1 VTPILLLEVNPFL
14 NIIITSFLFHSLFFL
29 LPYIRLKPEDFPQ
42 RGALV
47 PGLKLFVSNR
57 LEILVQKLAEELQT
71 PLSAPLKKEVVL
83 VQSKGMERWISME
96 LARYHGICANYRFPF
111 PNTMIDEIFRFF
123 FPDLV
128 EDSPFQPK
136 IMAWKIMKHL
146 LDCLKQPG
154 FETLHAYVGKE
165 RDSLKCYQIS
175 ERIAYTFDQYLVF
188 RPDMMLDWEKGKENH
203 WQALLWR
210 MLIRDE
216 KKPHRTALREN
227 FFKKIRTHTPE
238 INNLPEII
246 SVFGISSL
254 PPFHMEIF
262 AALSKIIPIT
272 LFLMNPCREY
282 WGDIVSDREARKL
295 ERKLARKTISTETLY
310 LEKGNSLL
318 ASWGTLGKQ
327 FFDLVY
333 NFDLEEHECFEE
345 PTRKDLLSFIQADIL
360 FLRERGPEEK
370 QSIAQTD
377 TSIEIHSC
385 HSLMREV
392 EILHDKMLAMFEDLP
407 ELLPKDILVMA
418 PDIEPY
424 TSFIQ
429 AVFDTPENE
438 AQKIPYTIADQSIKS
453 ESSVIKNFLSILD
466 LEESR
471 FGASQIMTILES
483 PSIYRRFAL
492 EEPDLDVIKRWIDQT
507 GIRWGIDETTR
518 EKRGLPSFFENTWR
532 FGLNRLILG
541 YALPAREEK
550 TFHTILPY
558 EHVEDSSARV
568 LGNFLSFIE
577 KLLSSITSLAQARTL
592 NGWGKVLLQVLD
604 EFILGDEKTEREIL
618 FIRTTINGLAL
629 IQEKSGFDEK
639 IELPIIRSYLQKHC
653 EKEGF
658 GFGFM
663 SGGVTFCTMLPM
675 RSIPFKIICLLGMNN
690 DAYPRESRHVS
701 FDLIAQHPMPGDRS
715 RRNDDR
721 YLFLEAILSA
731 REKLYMS
738 YVGQSIQDN
747 SIIPP
752 SVVVS
757 ELLDYIEQGY
767 TISEKNKVDHLL
779 ITHRLQ
785 AFSPAYFKKGGRLTS
800 FSKDNYDAALT
811 ERRASKNAQPFISR
825 GLAQP
830 DEECKKI
837 ELSSLIKFYAN
848 PAKFFLNQRLG
859 IFLEEKT
866 PVLSEREPFDLKGL
880 EKYAL
885 EQTLLQKNLTN
896 DDLTEYLS
904 AVKASGKIPPGN
916 VGEYLYQKSRE
927 EVERFAHTI
936 KPYITGTR
944 LDPVEFNLKIADY
957 TLSGKIDTIFESGLI
972 HYRYTKIK
980 VKDRLK
986 VWICHLVLNSMEH
999 ESYPK
1004 KSTFIGEDTMVVLLP
1019 MQESN
1024 KILLDLIKKY
1034 WEGLSKPMLFFPEAS
1049 WEYAHAIL
1057 EKKMP
1062 DEEAMRKARDEWEG
1076 DDYYRGES
1084 LEPSFQ
1090 LCFGTVDPLDAKFR
1104 RIAREIFEPM
1114 IKRQER

>member
-1 VTPILLLEVNPFL
+1 
-14 NIIITSFLFHSLFFL
+14 
-29 LPYIRLKPEDFPQ
+29 
-42 RGALV
+42 V
-47 PGLKLFVSNR
+47 PGLNLFVSNR

-111 PNTMIDEIFRFF
+111 PNTMIDEIFRVFS
-123 FPDLV
+123 PDLV

-136 IMAWKIMKHL
+136 VMAWKIMKHL
-146 LDCLKQPG
+146 LDGLEQPR
-154 FETLHAYVGKE
+154 FESLHAYVGKE

-175 ERIAYTFDQYLVF
+175 ERIAHTFDQYLVF
-188 RPDMMLDWEKGKENH
+188 RPDMILDWEKGKKNH
-203 WQALLWR
+203 WQAVLWR

-216 KKPHRTALREN
+216 KKPHRTALRED
-227 FFKKIRTHTPE
+227 FFKKIRTLAPE
-238 INNLPEII
+238 KNNLPERI
-246 SVFGISSL
+246 SIFGISSL

-345 PTRKDLLSFIQADIL
+345 PTRNDLLSFLQSDIL
-360 FLRERGPEEK
+360 SLRERGPEEK
-370 QSIAQTD
+370 QSIARTD

-392 EILHDKMLAMFEDLP
+392 EVLYDSMLAMFEDLP
-407 ELLPKDILVMA
+407 ELFPKDILVMA

-424 TSFIQ
+424 TPFIQ

-438 AQKIPYTIADQSIKS
+438 AQKVPYSIADQSIKS
-453 ESSVIKNFLSILD
+453 ESSVIKTFLSILD

-471 FGASQIMTILES
+471 FGASQVMTILES
-483 PSIYRRFAL
+483 PSIYRTFDLGEA
-492 EEPDLDVIKRWIDQT
+492 DLDVIKRWVERT

-518 EKRGLPSFFENTWR
+518 EKMGLPSFSENTWR
-532 FGLNRLILG
+532 FGLNRLMLG
-541 YALPAREEK
+541 YALPAKEEK
-550 TFHTILPY
+550 TFHTILP
-558 EHVEDSSARV
+558 HDQVEDSSARV

-592 NGWGKVLLQVLD
+592 NDWGKVLLQILD
-604 EFILGDEKTEREIL
+604 EFIFGDEKTEWEIL
-618 FIRTTINGLAL
+618 FIRTTINSLAL
-629 IQEKSGFDEK
+629 IQEKSGFDKK
-639 IELPIIRSYLQKHC
+639 IELPLIRSYLQKYC

-701 FDLIAQHPMPGDRS
+701 FDLMAQHPMPGDRS

-757 ELLDYIEQGY
+757 ELLDYIEQGF
-767 TISEKNKVDHLL
+767 TIFEKNIKDHLL

-785 AFSPAYFKKGGRLTS
+785 AFSPAYFKGERLMS

-811 ERRASKNAQPFISR
+811 EREASKNAQPFISR

-830 DEECKKI
+830 DEEFKKI
-837 ELSSLIKFYAN
+837 ELSSLIKFFAN

-866 PVLSEREPFDLKGL
+866 TVLTEREPFDLKGL
-880 EKYAL
+880 DKYAF
-885 EQTLLQKNLTN
+885 EQTLLQKSLAN

-904 AVKASGKIPPGN
+904 AVKASGKIPPGTL
-916 VGEYLYQKSRE
+916 GEYLYQKSRE

-936 KPYITGTR
+936 KPYIIGTPF
-944 LDPVEFNLKIADY
+944 DPVEFNLKIADY
-957 TLSGKIDTIFESGLI
+957 TLSGKIETIFESGLI
-972 HYRYTKIK
+972 HYRYTKVK

-986 VWICHLVLNSMEH
+986 VWIYHLVLNSMKRV
-999 ESYPK
+999 SYPK
-1004 KSTFIGEDTMVVLLP
+1004 KSILIGEDTSVVLLP
-1019 MQESN
+1019 IQESK

-1034 WEGLSKPMLFFPEAS
+1034 WEGLSKPLLFFPEAS

-1062 DEEAMRKARDEWEG
+1062 DEEAMSKARDEWEG

-1084 LEPSFQ
+1084 QDPSCR

-1104 RIAREIFEPM
+1104 RIAKEIFEPM
-1114 IKRQER
+1114 IRNQER

>member
-1 VTPILLLEVNPFL
+1 
-14 NIIITSFLFHSLFFL
+14 
-29 LPYIRLKPEDFPQ
+29 
-42 RGALV
+42 V

-57 LEILVQKLAEELQT
+57 LEILVKKLAEEFQT
-71 PLSAPLKKEVVL
+71 PLSAPLKKEVIV

-96 LARYHGICANYRFPF
+96 LARYQGICANCRFPF
-111 PNTMIDEIFRFF
+111 PNTMIDEIFRVF
-123 FPDLV
+123 FPDRV
-128 EDSPFQPK
+128 EDSSFQPK

-146 LDCLKQPG
+146 LDCLKRPG

-175 ERIAYTFDQYLVF
+175 ERIAHTFDQYLVF
-188 RPDMMLDWEKGKENH
+188 RPEMILDWEKGKENH

-216 KKPHRTALREN
+216 RKPHRTALRED
-227 FFKKIRTHTPE
+227 FFKRVRTHTPE
-238 INNLPEII
+238 LNNLPERIA
-246 SVFGISSL
+246 VFGISSL
-254 PPFHMEIF
+254 PPFHMEVF
-262 AALSKIIPIT
+262 AALSKIIPMT
-272 LFLMNPCREY
+272 LFLMNPCQEY
-282 WGDIVSDREARKL
+282 WGDIVSDREAGRL
-295 ERKLARKTISTETLY
+295 ERKLARKTISAETLY

-333 NFDLEEHECFEE
+333 NFDCEEHECFEE
-345 PTRKDLLSFIQADIL
+345 PTRHDLLSFIQSDVL
-360 FLRERGPEEK
+360 TLRERGPEKK

-377 TSIEIHSC
+377 ISLEIHSC

-392 EILHDKMLAMFEDLP
+392 EVLHDSMLAMFEDMP

-424 TSFIQ
+424 TPFIQ
-429 AVFDTPENE
+429 AVFDTPENV
-438 AQKIPYTIADQSIKS
+438 AQKIPHTIADQSIKS
-453 ESSVIKNFLSILD
+453 ESSVIKTFLSILD

-471 FGASQIMTILES
+471 FGASQVMSILES
-483 PSIYRRFAL
+483 PSIYRTFAL
-492 EEPDLDVIKRWIDQT
+492 GEPDLDVIKHWVNQT

-518 EKRGLPSFFENTWR
+518 EKMGLPSFSENTWR

-541 YALPAREEK
+541 YALPGKEEK
-550 TFHTILPY
+550 TFQTILPY
-558 EHVEDSSARV
+558 DQVEDSSALV

-577 KLLSSITSLAQARTL
+577 KLLSSITSLDQAHTL
-592 NGWGKVLLQVLD
+592 NDWGKVLRQILD
-604 EFILGDEKTEREIL
+604 AFILGDKKTEREIL
-618 FIRTTINGLAL
+618 FIRTIINSLAS

-639 IELPIIRSYLQKHC
+639 IELPIIRSYLQKYC

-690 DAYPRESRHVS
+690 DAYPRESRHLS

-731 REKLYMS
+731 REKLYIS

-757 ELLDYIEQGY
+757 ELLDYIEQGF
-767 TISEKNKVDHLL
+767 TIPGKNMVDHLL

-785 AFSPAYFKKGGRLTS
+785 AFSPAYFKKGGRLMS

-811 ERRASKNAQPFISR
+811 ERGASKNTQPFISQ

-830 DEECKKI
+830 DEEFKKI
-837 ELSSLIKFYAN
+837 ELSSLIKFFAN
-848 PAKFFLNQRLG
+848 PANFFLNRRLG

-866 PVLSEREPFDLKGL
+866 SVLSEREPFDLKGL
-880 EKYAL
+880 EKYAF
-885 EQTLLQKNLTN
+885 EQILLQKSLAN
-896 DDLTEYLS
+896 DDFTGYLT

-927 EVERFAHTI
+927 EVERFAHTV
-936 KPYITGTR
+936 KPYIIGTP
-944 LDPVEFNLKIADY
+944 LDPVEFNLKIADC
-957 TLSGKIDTIFESGLI
+957 TLSGKIDPIFESGLI
-972 HYRYTKIK
+972 HYRYTKVK

-986 VWICHLVLNSMEH
+986 VWIYHLVLNSMERA
-999 ESYPK
+999 SYPK
-1004 KSTFIGEDTMVVLLP
+1004 KSTFIGEDTMVVFLP
-1019 MQESN
+1019 TQESN
-1024 KILLDLIKKY
+1024 KILLNLIKKY
-1034 WEGLSKPMLFFPEAS
+1034 WEGLSKPLLFFPEAS

-1062 DEEAMRKARDEWEG
+1062 DEEAMRKARDKWEG

-1090 LCFGTVDPLDAKFR
+1090 LCFGKGDPLDAEFR

>member
-1 VTPILLLEVNPFL
+1 M
-14 NIIITSFLFHSLFFL
+14 
-29 LPYIRLKPEDFPQ
+29 
-42 RGALV
+42 
-47 PGLKLFVSNR
+47 PGLKLFMSNR

-111 PNTMIDEIFRFF
+111 PNTMLDEIFRGF

-136 IMAWKIMKHL
+136 ILAWKIMKHL
-146 LDCLKQPG
+146 LDCLTQPG
-154 FETLHAYVGKE
+154 FESLHAYVGKE

-188 RPDMMLDWEKGKENH
+188 RPDMMLNWEKGKENH

-210 MLIRDE
+210 TLIRDE
-216 KKPHRTALREN
+216 KKPHRTALRED
-227 FFKKIRTHTPE
+227 FFKKIRTHPPE
-238 INNLPEII
+238 INNLPERI

-254 PPFHMEIF
+254 PPFHMEMF

-282 WGDIVSDREARKL
+282 WGDIVSDREARKR
-295 ERKLARKTISTETLY
+295 ERKLARKTISTESLY
-310 LEKGNSLL
+310 FEKGNSLL

-333 NFDLEEHECFEE
+333 NFDHDEHECFEE
-345 PTRKDLLSFIQADIL
+345 PTKNDLLVFLQSDIL
-360 FLRERGPEEK
+360 TLRERDSDQK
-370 QSIAQTD
+370 QSLSQTD
-377 TSIEIHSC
+377 TSVEIHSC
-385 HSLMREV
+385 HSPMREV
-392 EILHDKMLAMFEDLP
+392 EVLYDSMLAMFEDLP

-424 TSFIQ
+424 TPFIQ

-438 AQKIPYTIADQSIKS
+438 AQKIPHTIADQSIKS
-453 ESSVIKNFLSILD
+453 ESSVIKTFLSILD
-466 LEESR
+466 LEGSR
-471 FGASQIMTILES
+471 FGASQIMSILEL

-518 EKRGLPSFFENTWR
+518 EQKGLPSFSENTWR

-541 YALPAREEK
+541 YALPAKEEK

-558 EHVEDSSARV
+558 DQVEDSSARV

-577 KLLSSITSLAQARTL
+577 KLLSSINSLDRTRAL
-592 NGWGKVLLQVLD
+592 NEWSEELLRILD
-604 EFILGDEKTEREIL
+604 TFILGDDQTEREIL
-618 FIRTTINGLAL
+618 FIRSTINSLAL
-629 IQEKSGFDEK
+629 IQEKSGFDKK
-639 IELPIIRSYLQKHC
+639 IELPIIRSYLQKYC

-701 FDLIAQHPMPGDRS
+701 FDLIARHPMPGDRS

-721 YLFLEAILSA
+721 YLFLEAVLSA
-731 REKLYMS
+731 RQKLYIS

-757 ELLDYIEQGY
+757 ELLDYIEQGFA
-767 TISEKNKVDHLL
+767 ISEKNIKDHLF

-785 AFSPAYFKKGGRLTS
+785 AFSPAYFKKKGRLKS

-811 ERRASKNAQPFISR
+811 ERGASKNAQPFISR
-825 GLAQP
+825 GLSQP
-830 DEECKKI
+830 DEQFKEI

-848 PAKFFLNQRLG
+848 PAKFFLNRRLG

-885 EQTLLQKNLTN
+885 EQTLLQKSLANN
-896 DDLTEYLS
+896 DLTEYLS
-904 AVKASGKIPPGN
+904 AVKASGKIPPGTL
-916 VGEYLYQKSRE
+916 GEYLYQKSRE

-936 KPYITGTR
+936 KPYITETP
-944 LDPVEFNLKIADY
+944 LNPIEFNLKIADY
-957 TLSGKIDTIFESGLI
+957 TLSGQIDTIFESGLI
-972 HYRYTKIK
+972 HYRYTKVKI
-980 VKDRLK
+980 KDRLK
-986 VWICHLVLNSMEH
+986 IWIYHLVLNSMERAQ
-999 ESYPK
+999 YPK
-1004 KSTFIGEDTMVVLLP
+1004 KSIFIGEDTMVVLFSVP
-1019 MQESN
+1019 ESD
-1024 KILLDLIKKY
+1024 KILLNLIKKY
-1034 WEGLSKPMLFFPEAS
+1034 WEGLSKPLPFFPEAS

-1057 EKKMP
+1057 GKKMA
-1062 DEEAMRKARDEWEG
+1062 DEEAMRKARDKWEG

-1084 LEPSFQ
+1084 HEPSCR
-1090 LCFGTVDPLDAKFR
+1090 LCFGTGDPLNGEFR

-1114 IKRQER
+1114 IKCQEKGSVSSQ

>member
-1 VTPILLLEVNPFL
+1 
-14 NIIITSFLFHSLFFL
+14 
-29 LPYIRLKPEDFPQ
+29 
-42 RGALV
+42 V
-47 PGLKLFVSNR
+47 PGLKLFVSNQ
-57 LEILVQKLAEELQT
+57 LEILVKKLAEELQT
-71 PLSAPLKKEVVL
+71 PLSTPLRKEVVL

-96 LARYHGICANYRFPF
+96 LACYHGICANCRFPF
-111 PNTMIDEIFRFF
+111 PNAMVDEIFRIF

-128 EDSPFQPK
+128 EDSPFQPE

-146 LDCLKQPG
+146 LDCLKEPG
-154 FETLHAYVGKE
+154 FESIHAYVGSE
-165 RDSLKCYQIS
+165 RDKLKCYQIS
-175 ERIAYTFDQYLVF
+175 ERIAHTFDQYLVF
-188 RPDMMLDWEKGKENH
+188 RPELILGWEKGKENH

-216 KKPHRTALREN
+216 RKPHRTALRED
-227 FFKKIRTHTPE
+227 FFKKIRTHTQE
-238 INNLPEII
+238 INNLPERI
-246 SVFGISSL
+246 SIFGISSL
-254 PPFHMEIF
+254 PPFHMEVF
-262 AALSKIIPIT
+262 SALSKLIPIN
-272 LFLMNPCREY
+272 LFFMNPCQEY

-295 ERKLARKTISTETLY
+295 ERKLARKTVSAETLY

-327 FFDLVY
+327 FFDLVC
-333 NFDLEEHECFEE
+333 NFDLEEHECFKE
-345 PTRKDLLSFIQADIL
+345 PTRNDLLSCIQSDIL
-360 FLRERGPEEK
+360 TLRERGPEER

-392 EILHDKMLAMFEDLP
+392 EVLYDSMLAMFEDMSA
-407 ELLPKDILVMA
+407 LLPKDVLVMA

-424 TSFIQ
+424 TPFIQ

-438 AQKIPYTIADQSIKS
+438 AQKIPYTIADQSRKN
-453 ESSVIKNFLSILD
+453 ESSVIKTFLSILD

-471 FGASQIMTILES
+471 FGASQVMTILES
-483 PSIYRRFAL
+483 PSVYRKFVL
-492 EEPDLDVIKRWIDQT
+492 EEPDLDVIKRWVEQT

-518 EKRGLPSFFENTWR
+518 EKMGLPSFSENTWR

-541 YALPAREEK
+541 YALPTKEEK

-558 EHVEDSSARV
+558 DQVEDSSARV

-577 KLLSSITSLAQARTL
+577 KLLSSITSLDQTRTL
-592 NGWGKVLLQVLD
+592 NDWGKVLLQILD
-604 EFILGDEKTEREIL
+604 AFILGDEKTEREIL
-618 FIRTTINGLAL
+618 FIRKTINSLTS
-629 IQEKSGFDEK
+629 IQQKSGFDEK
-639 IELPIIRSYLQKHC
+639 IGLPIIRSYLQKYC
-653 EKEGF
+653 EEEGF

-663 SGGVTFCTMLPM
+663 SGGVTFCTMRPL

-715 RRNDDR
+715 RRNDDH

-731 REKLYMS
+731 RKKLYIS
-738 YVGQSIQDN
+738 YAGQSIQDN
-747 SIIPP
+747 AIIPP

-757 ELLDYIEQGY
+757 ELLDYIEQGF
-767 TISEKNKVDHLL
+767 TISEKKIRDHLL

-785 AFSPAYFKKGGRLTS
+785 AFSPAYFKKGGRLMS

-811 ERRASKNAQPFISR
+811 ERGSSKNAQPFISQ

-830 DEECKKI
+830 DEEFKKI
-837 ELSSLIKFYAN
+837 DLSSLIKFFAN
-848 PAKFFLNQRLG
+848 PSKFFLNQRLG

-880 EKYAL
+880 EKYTF
-885 EQTLLQKNLTN
+885 EQTLLQKSLAN

-904 AVKASGKIPPGN
+904 AVKASGKIPPGTL
-916 VGEYLYQKSRE
+916 GEYLCQKSQE
-927 EVERFAHTI
+927 EVERFAHMV
-936 KPYITGTR
+936 KPYITGTP
-944 LDPVEFNLKIADY
+944 LDPVEFNLKISEY

-972 HYRYTKIK
+972 HYRYTKVK

-986 VWICHLVLNSMEH
+986 VWIDHLVLNSMKRAP
-999 ESYPK
+999 YLK
-1004 KSTFIGEDTMVVLLP
+1004 RSTLIGADTVVVLLP
-1019 MQESN
+1019 VQESN

-1034 WEGLSKPMLFFPEAS
+1034 WEGLSKPLLFFPEAS
-1049 WEYAHAIL
+1049 WKYAHAIL

-1084 LEPSFQ
+1084 RDPSSQ
-1090 LCFGTVDPLDAKFR
+1090 LCFGTVDPLNAEFE
-1104 RIAREIFEPM
+1104 RIAKEIFEPM
-1114 IKRQER
+1114 IKNQEER